1 MRVYRK
7 DARGYYTYGV
17 YHYLAFWIVIFLGI
31 FLLSTYVRD
40 ILKSDVVKD
49 VEAISLI
56 STLFLGIIEII
67 KILIGSIKS
76 KGFFKYMSSL
86 ALERRIRKAFL
97 NTMTLNVVKDLPK
110 IEVPRIRVAFD
121 NDRIEVY
128 IQRLAGMNDIEELKD
143 NINSSFTGKYK
154 SYAVVEAI
162 QADDGTSFKFILED
176 LGTDKTFIP
185 HNIDD
190 LKQKQYNLKLQ
201 KNLTLNLSRFPHI
214 AIWGQTGSGKT
225 TVLMSIIAQLLSSDT
240 DIYFIDGKTEFSSF
254 SVFYP
259 SEKIVTDNKDVLQML
274 KHVSETIMKRQEQM
288 AQSVKT
294 RKELGLTGFD
304 VKLKPIVIVADEV
317 GSIVASMSS
326 KEKKELVNNLIQ
338 IAQKGRSVSVFL
350 IMASQSPA
358 TTVLPSDIRNQF
370 TTRILLGSATGDVQ
384 RMAFDQI
391 ATDGGVEKFH
401 GYYMTNGLTTQ
412 PQKFFVPN
420 LYKNKLAT
428 MQTFEKL
435 YLERKN
441 KNGKGR
447 NTTGRSSTRA
457 R

>member
-1 MRVYRK
+1 MISKKVGIKVRVYRK
-7 DARGYYTYGV
+7 DARGYYTYGI
-17 YHYLAFWIVIFLGI
+17 YHYLAFWIIIFLGL
-31 FLLSTYVRD
+31 FLLSIYVRD

-49 VEAISLI
+49 IEAISLI
-56 STLFLGIIEII
+56 SALFLGFIEII
-67 KILIGSIKS
+67 KILVGSIKNRS
-76 KGFFKYMSSL
+76 LFKYLFSL
-86 ALERRIRKAFL
+86 SLERRIRRAFL

-110 IEVPRIRVAFD
+110 IEVPKIKVTFG
-121 NDRIEVY
+121 NEKIFVY
-128 IQRLAGMNDIEELKD
+128 VQRLAGMNDVDKLK
-143 NINSSFTGKYK
+143 NNVNSSFTGKYK
-154 SYAVVEAI
+154 NYAVVEAI
-162 QADDGTSFKFILED
+162 QADDGTSFKFTLED

-185 HNIDD
+185 LNIDD
-190 LKQKQYNLKLQ
+190 LRQKRYFLKLQ

-259 SEKIVTDNKDVLQML
+259 SEKIITDNKDVLQML

-338 IAQKGRSVSVFL
+338 IVQKGRSVSVFL

-391 ATDGGVEKFH
+391 ATDGGVERFQ
-401 GYYMTNGLTTQ
+401 GYYMTNGLTIQ
-412 PQKFFVPN
+412 PQKFYVPD
-420 LYKNKLAT
+420 LYKHNLGT
-428 MQTFEKL
+428 MQVFEKL
-435 YLERKN
+435 YLERE
-441 KNGKGR
+441 R
-447 NTTGRSSTRA
+447 
-457 R
+457 